1 MNRKF
6 VSKSNRVLRKVL
18 NSKDNLDIL
27 KDFIESFLDIDIYQI
42 QLNPYLKK
50 ESNRLPKEEDFGIA
64 DVRVKLK
71 NNEELNI
78 GIQFIDGYY
87 IQSKLLLYYTQIHS
101 GQVLFKDNRKVSKT
115 ITINILDFEYTDSVN
130 YLNRIAEPVG
140 KERKSIYKP
149 IELYIIELPKF
160 KYTADLEKINK
171 REAWMFFLCGNE
183 KQNICNI
190 LKKFPKIKKL
200 DDLLNVYWRNEKM
213 E

>member
-18 NSKDNLDIL
+18 NSKDNIDIL

-50 ESNRLPKEEDFGIA
+50 ESNRFPKEEDFGIA

-101 GQVLFKDNRKVSKT
+101 GQLLFKDNRKVSKT

-130 YLNRIAEPVG
+130 YLTRITEPVG

-160 KYTADLEKINK
+160 KYIADLEKINR
-171 REAWMFFLCGNE
+171 REAWMLFLCGNE
-183 KQNICNI
+183 KQKILNI
-190 LKKFPKIKKL
+190 LKRFPKIKKL
-200 DDLLNVYWRNEKM
+200 DNLLNVYWRNEKM